1 MPTTTAFIASRSET
15 YLASMPNLAYTGLS
29 ENWLLKECGH
39 QHWLALAQLHN
50 RPLPDFVDEQGR
62 IAYAAFTA
70 VKLWNLKLETIIE
83 NRSFQINTRIGRGGH
98 ARHYSEHEV
107 RLGDRIVGH
116 VGLLSTFVSRHV
128 PGDNRSV
135 SKACLSG
142 TPAPVSEPPTVLNEL
157 HADNRR
163 IRSGDW
169 HSHHGIDRHS
179 IEGARVFDFTPCPDI
194 DFNGADLLYF
204 ANFQAVVERAEWAL
218 LGLRRPGHIRQREL
232 HFYGNLNISDS
243 LQIKLHTGQPGYR
256 DLHWCEVYRRSDLF
270 KLADIFTRKIHL
282 SDCSR
287 P

>member
-107 RLGDRIVGH
+107 RLGDRIAGH

-204 ANFQAVVERAEWAL
+204 ANFQAVVERAEWTL